1 MKIAI
6 IGATGR
12 FGSAVAH
19 EATAQDQP
27 EAPAILRAMQTPV
40 EWSYV
45 SPPPVHL
52 LESGSFA
59 RARFTVGY

>member
-19 EATAQDQP
+19 EATAQ
-27 EAPAILRAMQTPV
+27 
-40 EWSYV
+40 

-52 LESGSFA
+52 LESGSFV